1 MARSAGRFSQLYV
14 AITSGGSA
22 SPLQHAG
29 SWSINLTTD
38 QIEVTALGDASKTF
52 VAGLPDG
59 TISYAGFATDT
70 ASTALI
76 TAAVDGVA
84 RKWYAYPFNSTGI
97 YFFGTAYF
105 DTQWETSTDGA
116 VQMSGS
122 ARQATPLG
130 TVGF

>member
-1 MARSAGRFSQLYV
+1 MARAAGRFSQLYV
-14 AITSGGSA
+14 SVTSGGSA

-29 SWSINLTTD
+29 SWSIDLSTD
-38 QIEVTALGDASKTF
+38 TIEVTAFGDTSKQYVT
-52 VAGLPDG
+52 GLPDG
-59 TISYAGFATDT
+59 TMTYSGFASDT

-97 YFFGTAYF
+97 YFFGTSYF
-105 DTQWETSTDGA
+105 DTSWETSVDGA
-116 VQMSGS
+116 VAVRGTSKP
-122 ARQATPLG
+122 ATPVG